1 MEGHAKNG
9 NSNDLKFPVL
19 IKALNED
26 ESGNYINQLIKLG
39 LSEKLVNLIKG
50 LPLSTRAIKS
60 LSLGCDSFSILLDKI
75 KEISGVSPKQSLR
88 QLLKHRWT
96 PAEYNAL
103 DQALEDCGVSGT
115 RDNFA
120 RLIKKLNEDKSG
132 DYRDKLI
139 ELGLS
144 EYLVGLMK
152 QLPLSA
158 RSLKNLGLDC
168 DSLSVLV
175 DKIREISGVSPE
187 QSLRQILDHSW
198 TSAEYNALVQALKD
212 CGGSDTREN
221 FARLI
226 KKLNEDKSGDYRDKL
241 IELGLS
247 EKLVGLMKQLPTSDT
262 SLKNLDCDSFSA
274 LIKTINPSKVNYQ
287 SSVNSLLDFLREP
300 EQEAF
305 FQIKQTELIPI
316 FFVLIEKQFPDLE
329 LHQKQVHSLISSLK
343 EGLLTQLLNSEI
355 SEQEKIKLLQDI
367 LKNTNGSNN
376 DELPTLKAYELAKA
390 FRQEKQIPT
399 TNESPENILQKAQ
412 STYSLGQSIA
422 NLPETVK
429 YAAINELWQALMNV
443 EQGGR
448 NNFIK
453 NISELPLEDFGKE
466 IRAEFMK
473 QLKKVGNLRQQYK
486 TNKEQLAYKADLK
499 FKPNFMQ
506 FLTAARLLEEPY
518 LLNACGTGL
527 GKTDAGILAMQATN
541 RKMSLVICNNAT
553 VGQWIENI
561 REKLDPDKVAVIAYS
576 PGKDPDSSLDERQQT
591 KDFLQ
596 LQKSIQSAQE
606 AGKQIYLVINYDK
619 FSRNN
624 DLVTNLSNL
633 PIDGVIGDE
642 VHYVKAGEDSSRG
655 ENVQNLLDHLR
666 SKNKDLKAL
675 FLTAT
680 PVSQSPEDIG
690 NILRI
695 LTGNENS
702 VSERKTIGNILAARQ
717 EALPSII
724 RLSSN
729 KHKQNIIERTGW
741 KEPSLAVDYSISD
754 NPITEDKRQL
764 LINKLRE
771 AKTPADV
778 SIALIQEKANIIAT
792 ECLPSLEPSSSKTI
806 IYTHFLKKDQ
816 DGFSSIDNLKQALK
830 NQGFKDNQIAICT
843 GEANE
848 SQKFIHDPNIRVMI
862 MSSAGGTGID
872 GLQAVCNRIICAT
885 NLGYTPL
892 QEEQIL
898 GRVRNRQ
905 GSPFSDFEMIIPTVK
920 IQLDN
925 GEYLSD
931 YDLMCWNL
939 IDTRKTVSR
948 AVLEGDEIP
957 TDFAPSEESL
967 LNRIQKQLEV
977 YSTDSLGTILQEIYS
992 TNPPPQTSVKP
1003 IESKKSENTKENN
1016 YPSFK
1021 TLTTQMHASTGEKMH
1036 EYLQTPE
1043 GEEAWKAYH
1052 DDLDKLYAGRLKPMD
1067 FIITHYLMTKAQTI
1081 FGNNKSVTVLNL
1093 GCGRD
1098 LLVNRL
1104 DSSATPQMNGNLRN
1118 WLHQAKRIEQITTID
1133 LDHVSESDNVI
1144 ASDISTM
1151 TDTNSVKKDS
1161 TDLTIFSLSLRG
1173 KDTDNYLIQAFMAL
1187 KNKGKLLIADHK
1199 NVFKSNER
1207 ADLQT
1212 KLQDLGFA
1220 NISINEIGDYFFIL
1234 ATADKK

>member
-1 MEGHAKNG
+1 MN
-9 NSNDLKFPVL
+9 
-19 IKALNED
+19 
-26 ESGNYINQLIKLG
+26 
-39 LSEKLVNLIKG
+39 
-50 LPLSTRAIKS
+50 
-60 LSLGCDSFSILLDKI
+60 
-75 KEISGVSPKQSLR
+75 
-88 QLLKHRWT
+88 
-96 PAEYNAL
+96 
-103 DQALEDCGVSGT
+103 
-115 RDNFA
+115 
-120 RLIKKLNEDKSG
+120 
-132 DYRDKLI
+132 
-139 ELGLS
+139 
-144 EYLVGLMK
+144 
-152 QLPLSA
+152 
-158 RSLKNLGLDC
+158 
-168 DSLSVLV
+168 
-175 DKIREISGVSPE
+175 
-187 QSLRQILDHSW
+187 
-198 TSAEYNALVQALKD
+198 
-212 CGGSDTREN
+212 
-221 FARLI
+221 
-226 KKLNEDKSGDYRDKL
+226 
-241 IELGLS
+241 
-247 EKLVGLMKQLPTSDT
+247 
-262 SLKNLDCDSFSA
+262 
-274 LIKTINPSKVNYQ
+274 
-287 SSVNSLLDFLREP
+287 
-300 EQEAF
+300 
-305 FQIKQTELIPI
+305 
-316 FFVLIEKQFPDLE
+316 
-329 LHQKQVHSLISSLK
+329 QKQVNSLISSLK
-343 EGLLTQLLNSEI
+343 EGLLNQILSSEI
-355 SEQEKIKLLQDI
+355 SQQEKIKLLQDI
-367 LKNTNGSNN
+367 LKDTNGSSN
-376 DELPTLKAYELAKA
+376 DELPTLKASELAQS

-412 STYSLGQSIA
+412 STYSLGQSIT

-448 NNFIK
+448 NDFIK

-486 TNKEQLAYKADLK
+486 TNKDQLAYKADLK

-506 FLTAARLLEEPY
+506 FLTAARLLEESY

-541 RKMSLVICNNAT
+541 RQMSLVICNNAT

-561 REKLDPDKVAVIAYS
+561 REKLDPDKVEVIAYS
-576 PGKDPDSSLDERQQT
+576 PGKDPDSSLDEKQQT

-606 AGKQIYLVINYDK
+606 AGKKIYLVINYDK

-655 ENVQNLLDHLR
+655 ENVQSLLDHLR

-695 LTGNENS
+695 LTGNENF
-702 VSERKTIGNILAARQ
+702 VNERKTIENILAARQ

-754 NPITEDKRQL
+754 NPVTDNLVTENKRQQ
-764 LINKLRE
+764 LINKLRK
-771 AKTPADV
+771 ANTPADV
-778 SIALIQEKANIIAT
+778 SIALIQEKANIIAI

-830 NQGFKDNQIAICT
+830 TQGFKDNQIAICT

-848 SQKFIHDPNIRVMI
+848 SQKFINDQNIRVMI

-872 GLQAVCNRIICAT
+872 GLQTVCNRIICAT

-939 IDTRKTVSR
+939 IDTRKTISG
-948 AVLEGDEIP
+948 AVLEGNEIP
-957 TDFAPSEESL
+957 QGFAPSEESL

-977 YSTDSLGTILQEIYS
+977 YSNDSLGAILQEIYS
-992 TNPPPQTSVKP
+992 TNPPPQTSGKP
-1003 IESKKSENTKENN
+1003 TESKKLKDTKENN

-1036 EYLQTPE
+1036 EYLQTPD
-1043 GEEAWKAYH
+1043 GKEAWKAYH
-1052 DDLDKLYAGRLKPMD
+1052 DDLDKLYEGRLKPMD

-1081 FGNNKSVTVLNL
+1081 FGKNKSVTILNL

-1104 DSSATPQMNGNLRN
+1104 DSSATPQMNGSLRN
-1118 WLHQAKRIEQITTID
+1118 WLKQTRGIKQITTID

-1151 TDTNSVKKDS
+1151 TESGPINMNSA
-1161 TDLTIFSLSLRG
+1161 DLAIFSLSLRG

-1187 KNKGKLLIADHK
+1187 KNKGKLLIADHNK
-1199 NVFKSNER
+1199 VFKPSER
-1207 ADLQT
+1207 TGLQE
-1212 KLQDLGFA
+1212 KLKALGFA

>member
-1 MEGHAKNG
+1 
-9 NSNDLKFPVL
+9 
-19 IKALNED
+19 
-26 ESGNYINQLIKLG
+26 
-39 LSEKLVNLIKG
+39 
-50 LPLSTRAIKS
+50 
-60 LSLGCDSFSILLDKI
+60 
-75 KEISGVSPKQSLR
+75 
-88 QLLKHRWT
+88 
-96 PAEYNAL
+96 
-103 DQALEDCGVSGT
+103 
-115 RDNFA
+115 
-120 RLIKKLNEDKSG
+120 
-132 DYRDKLI
+132 
-139 ELGLS
+139 
-144 EYLVGLMK
+144 
-152 QLPLSA
+152 
-158 RSLKNLGLDC
+158 
-168 DSLSVLV
+168 
-175 DKIREISGVSPE
+175 
-187 QSLRQILDHSW
+187 
-198 TSAEYNALVQALKD
+198 
-212 CGGSDTREN
+212 
-221 FARLI
+221 
-226 KKLNEDKSGDYRDKL
+226 
-241 IELGLS
+241 
-247 EKLVGLMKQLPTSDT
+247 
-262 SLKNLDCDSFSA
+262 
-274 LIKTINPSKVNYQ
+274 
-287 SSVNSLLDFLREP
+287 
-300 EQEAF
+300 
-305 FQIKQTELIPI
+305 
-316 FFVLIEKQFPDLE
+316 
-329 LHQKQVHSLISSLK
+329 
-343 EGLLTQLLNSEI
+343 
-355 SEQEKIKLLQDI
+355 
-367 LKNTNGSNN
+367 
-376 DELPTLKAYELAKA
+376 
-390 FRQEKQIPT
+390 
-399 TNESPENILQKAQ
+399 
-412 STYSLGQSIA
+412 
-422 NLPETVK
+422 
-429 YAAINELWQALMNV
+429 
-443 EQGGR
+443 
-448 NNFIK
+448 
-453 NISELPLEDFGKE
+453 
-466 IRAEFMK
+466 
-473 QLKKVGNLRQQYK
+473 
-486 TNKEQLAYKADLK
+486 
-499 FKPNFMQ
+499 
-506 FLTAARLLEEPY
+506 
-518 LLNACGTGL
+518 
-527 GKTDAGILAMQATN
+527 
-541 RKMSLVICNNAT
+541 
-553 VGQWIENI
+553 
-561 REKLDPDKVAVIAYS
+561 
-576 PGKDPDSSLDERQQT
+576 
-591 KDFLQ
+591 
-596 LQKSIQSAQE
+596 
-606 AGKQIYLVINYDK
+606 
-619 FSRNN
+619 
-624 DLVTNLSNL
+624 L

-1003 IESKKSENTKENN
+1003 IESKRSENTKENN
-1016 YPSFK
+1016 
-1021 TLTTQMHASTGEKMH
+1021 
-1036 EYLQTPE
+1036 
-1043 GEEAWKAYH
+1043 
-1052 DDLDKLYAGRLKPMD
+1052 
-1067 FIITHYLMTKAQTI
+1067 
-1081 FGNNKSVTVLNL
+1081 
-1093 GCGRD
+1093 
-1098 LLVNRL
+1098 
-1104 DSSATPQMNGNLRN
+1104 
-1118 WLHQAKRIEQITTID
+1118 
-1133 LDHVSESDNVI
+1133 
-1144 ASDISTM
+1144 
-1151 TDTNSVKKDS
+1151 
-1161 TDLTIFSLSLRG
+1161 
-1173 KDTDNYLIQAFMAL
+1173 
-1187 KNKGKLLIADHK
+1187 
-1199 NVFKSNER
+1199 
-1207 ADLQT
+1207 
-1212 KLQDLGFA
+1212 
-1220 NISINEIGDYFFIL
+1220 
-1234 ATADKK
+1234 